1 MSSTDNPIYDIIFVG
16 GTIPSNFTPPELVQ
30 LVLITGVGGATACVT
45 AGRLAEADPSLKI
58 LVSFKEVWSNSILLI
73 SKSLRS

>member
-16 GTIPSNFTPPELVQ
+16 GTIPSNFTPSE
-30 LVLITGVGGATACVT
+30 LVLIMGVGGATACVT

-58 LVSFKEVWSNSILLI
+58 LVSFKEVRSNSILLI